1 MDLTLISYEV
11 AKYALLYN
19 ILLFSIWL
27 VMVRREGG
35 MVSDVYLI
43 VMGLFVARL
52 YGVLMGTR
60 ARSLRVLNNSEYY
73 DYMSGIW
80 WDSRLLPEA
89 IIFIALACLLT
100 RRFIHSYFY
109 NDPNYR
115 AKNGRRKTDKKT

>member
-19 ILLFSIWL
+19 LILFSIWL
-27 VMVRREGG
+27 VMVHREGG

-60 ARSLRVLNNSEYY
+60 ARSLRILNNMPS
-73 DYMSGIW
+73 
-80 WDSRLLPEA
+80 
-89 IIFIALACLLT
+89 
-100 RRFIHSYFY
+100 
-109 NDPNYR
+109 
-115 AKNGRRKTDKKT
+115 